1 MESLTITVTNSLFYN
16 LDHTALTIISQCFG
30 YDEVNIENCTFEN
43 NHIISY
49 EETDAT
55 IRPLIDIV
63 SAHDNKSISF
73 KQCNFKKNFMLQF

>member
-1 MESLTITVTNSLFYN
+1 MNQTNMIGDRSRCYRNGRVGLHIYIVIVMESLTITVTNSLFYN

-49 EETDAT
+49 
-55 IRPLIDIV
+55 I
-63 SAHDNKSISF
+63 
-73 KQCNFKKNFMLQF
+73 